1 MIKPLLLWIGIVVC
15 ACSTGAPLH
24 AQDVAQDFKPVAD
37 PAPRD
42 PSLQPVFEQF
52 GGKAGLVALV
62 DLLMVNNMANPVT
75 RPFFL
80 HADREHVKRG
90 LVDQFCTILGGPCS
104 YTGKNMEQA
113 HRGMHIHRAQ
123 FDALVENLQKA
134 MDARGI
140 PFRAQN
146 KLLAKLAPM
155 HREIES
161 R

>member
-1 MIKPLLLWIGIVVC
+1 MLKPSLFVLGLLAGC
-15 ACSTGAPLH
+15 AFAPVQ
-24 AQDVAQDFKPVAD
+24 AQEAMPEFRPVAD

-42 PSLQPVFEQF
+42 PSLEPVFRQF
-52 GGKAGLVALV
+52 GGKAGLQALV
-62 DLLMVNNMANPVT
+62 DQLMVNNMANPVT
-75 RPFFL
+75 RPFFV
-80 HADREHVKRG
+80 HADREHVKAE

-113 HRGMHIHRAQ
+113 HRGMNIRRDQ
-123 FDALVENLQKA
+123 FNALVENLQKA

-155 HREIES
+155 HREIVTK
-161 R
+161 